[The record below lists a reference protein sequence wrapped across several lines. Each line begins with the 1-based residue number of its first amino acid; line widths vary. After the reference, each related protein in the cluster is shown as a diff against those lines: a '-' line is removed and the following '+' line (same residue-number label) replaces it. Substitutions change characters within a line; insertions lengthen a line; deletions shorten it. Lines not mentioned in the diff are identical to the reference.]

1 MKAGVGDLGKVV
13 VLIVVAD
20 IVSNGIQRPIVAI
33 RLLPLHDITP
43 ALQQDI
49 PIYIAT
55 RAAQPARVTEQCSSG
70 LPCMFTGRC
79 SAVADVRMNRQHQI
93 LQLCACSMAWRCPF
107 T

>member
-55 RAAQPARVTEQCSSG
+55 RAAQPARVTEQCSLRLQHG
-70 LPCMFTGRC
+70 LALSFHLTRAEA
-79 SAVADVRMNRQHQI
+79 SRL
-93 LQLCACSMAWRCPF
+93 LQRACHMQAQEQVLTFRNM
-107 T
+107 